1 MVTIEEYIAV
11 RRKADQLDIG
21 DIYSKSNNMNQCI
34 NYVVDYF
41 NEHVVDLDL
50 NETVTA
56 TTKFPEEEVLLS
68 SLGSKIHMAL
78 IRFSNQYKFTP
89 IETTTEFVSM
99 FSVNLT
105 NNRLVNNSNPHQSY
119 NVRGLGRI
127 SLMKICNLDT
137 RIKVIR

>member
-1 MVTIEEYIAV
+1 MVTIEEYIAQ
-11 RRKADQLDIG
+11 RRKADHLDIW

-41 NEHVVDLDL
+41 NEHVVGVA
-50 NETVTA
+50 NTVPV
-56 TTKFPEEEVLLS
+56 TTIKSSEEIHLS
-68 SLGSKIHMAL
+68 ILGSKVHMAL

-89 IETTTEFVSM
+89 IETSTEFASM

-105 NNRLVNNSNPHQSY
+105 NNRLVNNANPHKSY

-127 SLMKICNLDT
+127 SLMKICNLDS